1 MVSPWTPVEFVLG
14 ADVHPAI
21 SELKTPIVKA
31 MPPMYTIF
39 LVIIIH
45 FLGRHR
51 SVVCGW
57 KKGKGRAWRALV
69 PHHATTVM
77 IARPRFLELGETA
90 YFWWDSIL

>member
-1 MVSPWTPVEFVLG
+1 MGQLLDSLHYHHQKLSFEDLCRRRGPQHWSF
-14 ADVHPAI
+14 
-21 SELKTPIVKA
+21 S
-31 MPPMYTIF
+31 
-39 LVIIIH
+39 VIIIH
-45 FLGRHR
+45 SLGRHR